1 MSPRG
6 PIRRAQLIAPFGVG
20 AMVVVRDGTSV
31 VCGGL
36 DQWYKRE
43 GGPDK
48 SKPLDVEEYQVEEWR
63 LQRQLKVSHFR
74 LPPDYRDRAQQG
86 EKLYNY
92 MLTVPFL
99 RFPQWHFCPSRWC
112 KRLYELP
119 LSMREKKKC
128 EACEVKRKTRY
139 VLQVP
144 FVAICDR
151 GHLQDFPWREW
162 AHKTANPGCQLPLRL
177 VSTGGASL
185 SAQKVVCDCK
195 AERSLAS
202 ITTAGRDGSFL
213 SKNLDDSGEAYLC
226 RGIRPWLGDDSDEPC
241 GQHLRGSLRSASN
254 VYFAQV
260 RSAIYLP
267 RGTSSVPPAL
277 VGLLEEPPLSTNI
290 SFLIDSGYSVEP
302 GVLRKKYPDA
312 FAPYT
317 DDQVREALEIVTSS
331 GEEDDGEAGAGV
343 AGDDYQTAFLRAEF
357 EVLKTP
363 RREPQLMI
371 EAAELGEYGPVV
383 TRHFSRVMLVHKL
396 RETRA
401 LAGFTRVVAET
412 GDDLDRLKSL
422 MWKNPPRYENS
433 WLPAYLVFGEG
444 IFLELGEER
453 LRAWESSAAVIER
466 ISALARRDQQA
477 RAAKGLPP
485 RSVSPR
491 YVLLHT
497 LAHLLMNRLTFEC
510 GYSSASL
517 RERLFVS
524 DNPAGPMAGLLIYT
538 AAGDAEGTMGGL
550 VRMGKAGYLEPVVQR
565 ALESAGWCSA
575 DPVCMEMGSS
585 GGQGPD
591 SCNLAACHNCALVPE
606 TACERFNRY
615 LDRALVVGSLSDPL
629 TGYFVI

>member
-43 GGPDK
+43 GGPDP

-112 KRLYELP
+112 KRLYEVP

-128 EACEVKRKTRY
+128 DACAAKRKTRY

-162 AHKTANPGCQLPLRL
+162 AHKTAKPECKLPLKL

-185 SAQKVVCDCK
+185 AAQKVVCECG

-202 ITTAGRDGSFL
+202 ITTAGSDGSFL
-213 SKNLDDSGEAYLC
+213 SKTLDESGEVYLC
-226 RGIRPWLGDDSDEPC
+226 HGMRPWLGDDSAEPC

-302 GVLRKKYPDA
+302 KVLRKKYPDA

-317 DDQVREALEIVTSS
+317 DEQISEALEIVTSNDD
-331 GEEDDGEAGAGV
+331 DDGDADSGV
-343 AGDDYQTAFLRAEF
+343 PGDDYQTAFLRDEF
-357 EVLKTP
+357 EVLRTP
-363 RREPQLMI
+363 RRESQLMI
-371 EAAELGEYGPVV
+371 ENADLSKYDPVV
-383 TRHFSRVMLVHKL
+383 TRYFSRVMLVHKL

-422 MWKNPPRYENS
+422 MWKSSPEYENS

-444 IFLELGEER
+444 IFIELDEER
-453 LRAWESSAAVIER
+453 LQTWERNPRVIER
-466 ISALARRDQQA
+466 IAPLAQRDQQM
-477 RAAKGLPP
+477 RANKGLPP
-485 RSVSPR
+485 RPIWPR

-497 LAHLLMNRLTFEC
+497 LAHLVMNRLTFEC

-517 RERLFVS
+517 RERLFAS
-524 DNPAGPMAGLLIYT
+524 ANPAGPMAGLLIYT

-550 VRMGKAGYLEPVVQR
+550 VRMGKPGYLEPVIQR
-565 ALESAGWCSA
+565 ALESAEWCSA

-606 TACERFNRY
+606 TACEKFNRY
-615 LDRALVVGSLSDPL
+615 LDRALVVGNLSDPS
-629 TGYFVI
+629 TGYFML

>member
-1 MSPRG
+1 MSRKG

-36 DQWYKRE
+36 DHWYKRE
-43 GGPDK
+43 GGSDP
-48 SKPLDVEEYQVEEWR
+48 SKPIDIEEYQVEEWR

-74 LPPDYRDRAQQG
+74 LPPDYRNNAPQG
-86 EKLYNY
+86 EKPFNY

-99 RFPQWHFCPSRWC
+99 RFPQWHFCPSRGC

-119 LSMREKKKC
+119 LSMRERKKC
-128 EACEVKRKTRY
+128 DACMAKRKTRY

-162 AHKTANPGCQLPLRL
+162 VHKTASPSCQMPMRL

-185 SAQKVVCDCK
+185 AAQKIVCDCGK
-195 AERSLAS
+195 ERSLAS
-202 ITTAGRDGSFL
+202 ITTAGTDGSFL
-213 SKNLDDSGEAYLC
+213 SRNLDESRELYLC
-226 RGIRPWLGDDSDEPC
+226 QGRRPWLGDDSSEPC
-241 GQHLRGSLRSASN
+241 GEHLRGSLRSASN
-254 VYFAQV
+254 VYFAQM

-267 RGTSSVPPAL
+267 RGTNSVPPAL

-302 GVLRKKYPDA
+302 AVLRKRYPDA
-312 FAPYT
+312 FALYT
-317 DDQVREALEIVTSS
+317 DGQIREALEIVTSS
-331 GEEDDGEAGAGV
+331 GEDDDGDAGV
-343 AGDDYQTAFLRAEF
+343 PGDDYQTAFLRAEF
-357 EVLKTP
+357 EVLRTP

-371 EAAELGEYGPVV
+371 EAADLSKYGPVV

-412 GDDLDRLKSL
+412 SDGLDRLKTL
-422 MWKNPPRYENS
+422 MWKNAPQYENS
-433 WLPAYLVFGEG
+433 WLPAYIVFGEG
-444 IFLELGEER
+444 IFLELDEGR
-453 LRAWESSAAVIER
+453 LQKWELGNRVVER
-466 ISALARRDQQA
+466 IASLAQRDQQT
-477 RAAKGLPP
+477 RSAKGLPP
-485 RSVSPR
+485 RPVSPR

-524 DNPAGPMAGLLIYT
+524 ANPSGPMAGILIYT

-550 VRMGKAGYLEPVVQR
+550 VRMGKSGYLEPVIQR
-565 ALESAGWCSA
+565 ALDAASWCSA

-585 GGQGPD
+585 GGQGPE

-615 LDRALVVGSLSDPL
+615 LDRALVSGSLDDQGL
-629 TGYFVI
+629 GYFEL